1 MNELETEKTGNK
13 NAMFAVIFAI
23 EAAFLQLS
31 ETLGRTPANGVQ
43 AIMCRNPD
51 CDGSS
56 GVAAHAPGDLGQ
68 SLPRLRV
75 SAP

>member
-1 MNELETEKTGNK
+1 M
-13 NAMFAVIFAI
+13 IFAI